1 MMKFPHL
8 FAMHGHL
15 LGSGFLLFLMALA
28 LVVIIVTW
36 PSKTE
41 PK

>member
-1 MMKFPHL
+1 
-8 FAMHGHL
+8 MHGHVF
-15 LGSGFLLFLMALA
+15 GSGFLFLLMALA
-28 LVVIIVTW
+28 CVVIIVTW

>member
-1 MMKFPHL
+1 MILAHFFALRGHL
-8 FAMHGHL
+8 F
-15 LGSGFLLFLMALA
+15 GSGFLFFLIALA
-28 LVVIIVTW
+28 CVVIIVTW